1 MFLAECCPHAI
12 MVCLSVEATE
22 TLPGD
27 GGVAVL
33 HHLLHGL
40 LAEHGLAP
48 LGEIF

>member
-1 MFLAECCPHAI
+1 MI
-12 MVCLSVEATE
+12 GLSVETTE
-22 TLPGD
+22 ALPGD

-33 HHLLHGL
+33 HHLLHGR